1 MQDIYELI
9 QENPKFYAW
18 VFGIVNLLWVAF
30 AYFNKQRHERN
41 LKQLEQD
48 LRQGGSIL

>member
-30 AYFNKQRHERN
+30 AYFNVTVHRTR
-41 LKQLEQD
+41 LD
-48 LRQGGSIL
+48 